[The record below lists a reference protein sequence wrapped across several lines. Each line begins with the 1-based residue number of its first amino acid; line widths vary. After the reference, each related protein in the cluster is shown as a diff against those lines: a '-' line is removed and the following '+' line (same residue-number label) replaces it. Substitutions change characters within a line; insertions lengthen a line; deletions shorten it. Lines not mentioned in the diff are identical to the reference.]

1 LSSGLLCDIIYVIV
15 EVVFMSNCDM
25 HITDFGIHIPAKYI
39 VINLSPEI
47 ELYPG
52 DRSKIYWEDVH
63 QKNKPAAAT
72 EI

>member
-1 LSSGLLCDIIYVIV
+1 
-15 EVVFMSNCDM
+15 MSNCDM